1 MDIKTVLLSKESLLL
16 LLAILTLGWVSYD
29 GLELMVGWWER
40 DEYSHGYM
48 IPFVAVYLLWQKRFV
63 LAANVES
70 GSYVG
75 VVLLFLALFTW
86 LLGEL
91 SAIYT
96 IIQYAFFVGMFA
108 LALLWL
114 GVKGTKVVWAPIFY
128 LVFMIPLPNFLYFNL
143 SQELQLI
150 SSMIGVAV
158 IRLFDISVYLEGNV
172 IDLGVYQ
179 LQVVEACSG
188 LRYLFPLM
196 SFGFLISYIYRGPVW
211 QKDRYFPI
219 HDSYYC
225 CNE

>member
-1 MDIKTVLLSKESLLL
+1 MNLDIKTILLSKESLLL

-128 LVFMIPLPNFLYFNL
+128 LVFMIPH
-143 SQELQLI
+143 LI
-150 SSMIGVAV
+150 SFI
-158 IRLFDISVYLEGNV
+158 L
-172 IDLGVYQ
+172 
-179 LQVVEACSG
+179 
-188 LRYLFPLM
+188 
-196 SFGFLISYIYRGPVW
+196 IYR
-211 QKDRYFPI
+211 K
-219 HDSYYC
+219 SSS
-225 CNE
+225 